1 MAAPVSICKQGDI
14 YFLELD
20 TPGSSVNIF
29 SRATADQIYQ
39 FMQPLRANDASLV
52 VFKSTKP
59 YSFLNGTEL
68 VLTASARTFEEATM
82 LCEPTRRAYRAIEQC
97 PIATVSAIQGSCFG
111 CGVEFAL
118 CTDYRLAADSFD
130 TCFYMTELKDYYF
143 PPIFGAVEKL
153 PRLLGLRDAVDFV
166 LWGEKWRADEAR
178 ARSLIDC
185 VLPGDDF
192 DSSLRCFLSSGL
204 PKNPPKRPVLERPV
218 RTSPRDAANEDR
230 IRSRIDRLPF
240 EQRDLY
246 GLCFEAMRESLQDP
260 HSIEF
265 VRKSTAAFRS
275 VFQSDAWRNATAF
288 FFIRT
293 MARVA
298 SLGTSSL
305 IPSDPVTLR
314 LPATTP
320 ECVRIFGGGRLEG
333 LTVHRDQP
341 VARPELIGR
350 SLARH
355 PFDVRWGYADDVRA
369 EAGPLLY
376 FPGGE
381 SCDVCEI
388 FITPELL
395 AEFRPML
402 VLITHLGW
410 QPIVRSMVG
419 KSALNAL
426 IEAGMRGMRQV
437 HREAQHLLRTRVLRH
452 RSQVDVAVCA
462 LLNFPLCRGSFMSHI
477 EGISRDK
484 RADYRRGGRDR
495 PGHHPSIP
503 H

>member
-1 MAAPVSICKQGDI
+1 VAAPVSICKDGDI

-29 SRATADQIYQ
+29 SRATAEQISQ
-39 FMQPLRANDASLV
+39 FMRQLQPNDASLI

-68 VLTASARTFEEATM
+68 VLTASARTLEDATT
-82 LCEPTRRAYRAIEQC
+82 LSQQTRQAYRAIEQC
-97 PIATVSAIQGSCFG
+97 PIPTVSAIQGSCFG

-130 TCFYMTELKDYYF
+130 TCFYMTELRDYYF
-143 PPIFGAVEKL
+143 PPIFGALEKL
-153 PRLLGLRDAVDFV
+153 PRLLGLCSAVDFL
-166 LWGEKWRADEAR
+166 LWGEKWRAPEAQ
-178 ARSLIDC
+178 ARNLIDR

-192 DSSLRCFLSSGL
+192 DSSLRDFLSSGAL
-204 PKNPPKRPVLERPV
+204 KGLPKRPVLECPAQA
-218 RTSPRDAANEDR
+218 SANEAADSDQIRHR
-230 IRSRIDRLPF
+230 IGRLPP
-240 EQRDLY
+240 EQRGLY
-246 GLCFEAMRESLQDP
+246 GLCFEAMLESLRSP
-260 HSIEF
+260 YSSEF

-275 VFQSDAWRNATAF
+275 VFQSDAWRRATSF

-293 MARVA
+293 MSRAA

-314 LPATTP
+314 LPATAL
-320 ECVRIFGGGRLEG
+320 ECMSIFGGPRLKG
-333 LTVHRDQP
+333 LTVHRDETA
-341 VARPELIGR
+341 ARPELIGKNAVP
-350 SLARH
+350 L
-355 PFDVRWGYADDVRA
+355 PFDVRWGYAGEVRSD
-369 EAGPLLY
+369 GRPLLY

-388 FITPELL
+388 FL
-395 AEFRPML
+395 APQTLQEFRSLL

-410 QPIVRSMVG
+410 QPIVRSIDG

-426 IEAGMRGMRQV
+426 IEAGV
-437 HREAQHLLRTRVLRH
+437 HSLWEVHHEAQHLLRTKVLRH
-452 RSQVDVAVCA
+452 SSQVDVAVRA
-462 LLNFPLCRGSFMSHI
+462 LFNFPLCRGSFMSHF
-477 EGISRDK
+477 EGSSRDK

-495 PGHHPSIP
+495 LGHRPSIP
-503 H
+503 